1 VFWHDTKCTGGIVDC
16 LERYLL
22 VRSGKVV
29 GLEWYPRYGVGWK
42 VSHLQKV
49 MLESAKDRL

>member
-1 VFWHDTKCTGGIVDC
+1 MFWHDTHCTDGIVDC

-29 GLEWYPRYGVGWK
+29 GLERCSWYGVGWK
-42 VSHLQKV
+42 GISF
-49 MLESAKDRL
+49 AKRNARTS